1 MNARTKIALPEL
13 PLDGIPPPPPVRAV
27 EGETL
32 PSSSAAVGQTS
43 TPGQQYRRLFGDIPP
58 AEAIGIPLPAFRDPT
73 LPAECHLSDALADV
87 GRLRTAHFLKGFTLD
102 HDIQRGPAWFWH
114 GIHHFWWRA
123 MDAAHDPKKRRKHKI
138 AAAAL
143 LIASIEADDFL
154 AQQQE
159 NAR

>member
-1 MNARTKIALPEL
+1 MNAPAHLPQL
-13 PLDGIPPPPPVRAV
+13 PLDGIPPIPPLSAA
-27 EGETL
+27 EGETYL
-32 PSSSAAVGQTS
+32 SS
-43 TPGQQYRRLFGDIPP
+43 PQYRRLFGDTPP

-102 HDIQRGPAWFWH
+102 NDLTRGPAWFWH

-123 MDAAHDPKKRRKHKI
+123 MDAAKDPVKRRKHKI
-138 AAAAL
+138 SAAAL

-159 NAR
+159 QAREA

>member
-1 MNARTKIALPEL
+1 MNAPAHLPFGG
-13 PLDGIPPPPPVRAV
+13 PLPPPIPAA
-27 EGETL
+27 EGET
-32 PSSSAAVGQTS
+32 PFGE
-43 TPGQQYRRLFGDIPP
+43 QYRRLFGDIPP

-73 LPAECHLSDALADV
+73 LPAECHFSDALADV

-123 MDAAHDPKKRRKHKI
+123 MDTVRDPVKRRKHKI
-138 AAAAL
+138 SAAAL

-154 AQQQE
+154 ASQQE
-159 NAR
+159 AANHE